1 MAPVHAWS
9 SLLTTGLCGK
19 NPYPRMKWSKT
30 LLLQTAAECTVSKL
44 SSKFVRSRYQVYSPY
59 NDTEDEGLLN
69 KFVDEEPGKESKA
82 GATYKGGGGYL
93 LPTCLLVLTQLLT
106 VLATGKSFVKK
117 LAEVLDDARDKVGS
131 TTILLPLTTRTVYHM
146 PLASNHTHDHLL
158 L

>member
-69 KFVDEEPGKESKA
+69 KFADEEPGTA
-82 GATYKGGGGYL
+82 GSRGWRKLLPIPAYL
-93 LPTCLLVLTQLLT
+93 LTHCL
-106 VLATGKSFVKK
+106 LATGKSFVKK
-117 LAEVLDDARDKVGS
+117 MAEVLDDARDEVG
-131 TTILLPLTTRTVYHM
+131 
-146 PLASNHTHDHLL
+146 
-158 L
+158 

>member
-1 MAPVHAWS
+1 MAPYKDWAP
-9 SLLTTGLCGK
+9 LLDKGLCGNK
-19 NPYPRMKWSKT
+19 YMTWQAT
-30 LLLQTAAECTVSKL
+30 LLLQTTAECTGSSL

-59 NDTEDEGLLN
+59 NDTEDENLLN

-106 VLATGKSFVKK
+106 ALATGKSFVKK

-131 TTILLPLTTRTVYHM
+131 TTSLLLTTRTVYHM
-146 PLASNHTHDHLL
+146 PLASNHLPLTTCYSD
-158 L
+158 